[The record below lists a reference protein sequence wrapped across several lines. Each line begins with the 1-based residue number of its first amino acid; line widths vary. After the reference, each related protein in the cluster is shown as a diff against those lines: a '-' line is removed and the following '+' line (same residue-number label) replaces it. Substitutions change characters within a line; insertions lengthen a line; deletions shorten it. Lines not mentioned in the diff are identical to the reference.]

1 MRKWFKYYLE
11 FKNLKNKKIK
21 KHHKFK
27 EFEMAMGGYKE
38 NDFTK
43 TKNSL
48 SKVSCKAD
56 LKNMIN
62 S

>member
-38 NDFTK
+38 NDFY
-43 TKNSL
+43 KNKKFFIQGL
-48 SKVSCKAD
+48 CKAD
-56 LKNMIN
+56 LKNMII